1 MASPGE
7 GGGVDQDT
15 LASGKSAAQRR
26 AVALLPQEL
35 TRILSASASGTTSV
49 AELLE
54 GLSHLGVGREQLLG
68 VLRQLSGVLQL
79 DERTGVV
86 RTRNGGAGRQP
97 LAPLAADPANAAAV
111 NSGPAAMEVA

>member
-1 MASPGE
+1 
-7 GGGVDQDT
+7 
-15 LASGKSAAQRR
+15 
-26 AVALLPQEL
+26 VALLPQEL

-86 RTRNGGAGRQP
+86 RARNGGSGGAGRQP
-97 LAPLAADPANAAAV
+97 LAPLAADPANAAAA